1 MTRDNGF
8 GWLRDH
14 GVQIDH
20 KGRIIV
26 RLPAIPDDDTLPAPT
41 DEEASIAELMRRDGN
56 VRRGGSRG
64 RRRQRQ
70 TRKGSSSST
79 SVLGSDLE
87 TSSRVGRPA
96 IGTEVRVYVQTS
108 IAQRT
113 REILTERGVTLAE
126 VFDNC
131 AREVPTDGP

>member
-1 MTRDNGF
+1 MTRDSGLD
-8 GWLRDH
+8 WLRDH

-26 RLPAIPDDDTLPAPT
+26 RLPAIPDDEKLPGPN

-70 TRKGSSSST
+70 TRKDSSSST

-87 TSSRVGRPA
+87 TSSRIGRPA
-96 IGTEVRVYVQTS
+96 IGAEVRVYVQTS
-108 IAQRT
+108 IAERT
-113 REILTERGVTLAE
+113 REILTQRGVTLAE

-131 AREVPTDGP
+131 AREVPTD